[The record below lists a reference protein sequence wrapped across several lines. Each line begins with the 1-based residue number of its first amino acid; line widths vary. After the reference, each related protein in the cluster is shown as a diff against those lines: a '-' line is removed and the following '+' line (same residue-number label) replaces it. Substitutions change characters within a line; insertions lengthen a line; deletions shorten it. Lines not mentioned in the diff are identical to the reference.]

1 MEEKIKKYLSILLV
15 AVLLIGGIFFID
27 KSVKEINYRN
37 DFDDI
42 VYSIQ
47 ECAVDCENTLI
58 LIGDIWHNSIN
69 KKSDEK
75 TDNYT
80 KNEKGLF
87 YDDFNDA
94 LAKYYDS
101 DEYKEIVDKITE
113 KNNYIYELTNRLQNP
128 PKKYNRA
135 YEELVTFYGYYV
147 KFMNMAIGGGT
158 YGMNYNEF
166 SDEFEQISRD
176 IVTEF
181 LKIRMFTSY

>member
-47 ECAVDCENTLI
+47 ECASDLGNTLI
-58 LIGDIWHNSIN
+58 LMGDIWNNSIN

-80 KNEKGLF
+80 KNEKGVF